1 MCIRDS
7 AQIAR
12 GSIQQAIQSYQRAIG
27 EDPRDVRAYLLLGSL
42 QESQGNWQEA
52 QQDYQRALSVQP
64 DNPAAANNLA
74 YLLLEHGGNTDV
86 ALSLAQTARR
96 LMPDVPNT
104 ADTLAWAYIR
114 KGAFGLAVDL
124 LEEATKA
131 APADA
136 TYHYHL
142 GVAYEKN
149 HDGARARA
157 QFERALQLNPS
168 GPQADAIHKALAEGV
183 SG

>member
-1 MCIRDS
+1 LTT

-12 GSIQQAIQSYQRAIG
+12 GSISLAVDSYQRAIRQ
-27 EDPRDVRAYLLLGSL
+27 DPRDVRAYVLLGSL
-42 QESQGNWQEA
+42 QESQGKWQDA
-52 QQDYQRALSVQP
+52 MQVYQKALGVQP

-96 LMPDVPNT
+96 LMPEMPNT
-104 ADTLAWAYIR
+104 ADTLAWAYIN

-124 LEEATKA
+124 LQEATNA
-131 APADA
+131 SPANP

-142 GVAYEKN
+142 GIAYQKN
-149 HDGARARA
+149 KDFAHARA
-157 QFERALQLNPS
+157 QFQRALQLSP
-168 GPQADAIHKALAEGV
+168 PQPEADAIHKALAEI
-183 SG
+183 SGG